1 MKHLNHLRKPIV
13 AVALIG
19 VLAVGSAAA
28 TAYQTITAAL
38 RPDITVELNGKEQ
51 TMKDVNGK
59 EIYAISYN
67 GSTYLPIRAIGEAL
81 GMTVNW
87 DSATQT
93 VDLVGNANTGTT
105 GATYIGGDKA
115 KEIALKD
122 AGYTASQVTMV
133 RLSNDWEDGR
143 MVYDVEFYVNK
154 TEYDYEIDA
163 ITGTILEKDKDI
175 ENFTIPTTSAG
186 ITLNRAKEI
195 ALADAGVK
203 EANAISFPAFGP

>member
-1 MKHLNHLRKPIV
+1 
-13 AVALIG
+13 
-19 VLAVGSAAA
+19 
-28 TAYQTITAAL
+28 
-38 RPDITVELNGKEQ
+38 
-51 TMKDVNGK
+51 
-59 EIYAISYN
+59 
-67 GSTYLPIRAIGEAL
+67 
-81 GMTVNW
+81 MTVNW

-163 ITGTILEKDKDI
+163 IQGDRPGRRRREGGQRHLYQGQ
-175 ENFTIPTTSAG
+175 AG
-186 ITLNRAKEI
+186 L
-195 ALADAGVK
+195 
-203 EANAISFPAFGP
+203 

>member
-81 GMTVNW
+81 GIYNP
-87 DSATQT
+87 DRGS
-93 VDLVGNANTGTT
+93 
-105 GATYIGGDKA
+105 GG
-115 KEIALKD
+115 
-122 AGYTASQVTMV
+122 
-133 RLSNDWEDGR
+133 
-143 MVYDVEFYVNK
+143 
-154 TEYDYEIDA
+154 
-163 ITGTILEKDKDI
+163 
-175 ENFTIPTTSAG
+175 
-186 ITLNRAKEI
+186 
-195 ALADAGVK
+195 
-203 EANAISFPAFGP
+203 